1 MGDRPFRR
9 RPPCRNFGGDAR
21 SQELAGRIVERAR
34 RISALHREQLSD
46 IAEFDQTEG
55 WRGDGAVSMIAW
67 VTAQCGVSTSTA
79 RQWVRSA
86 VNLESLPCLAEGLAS
101 GDLSLDLV
109 EPLAEVASPS
119 SDAALREA
127 SAHWN
132 VRQARELAAWHRARE
147 EAEAEAEAK
156 AAAEAAATTE
166 SEGDEAALA
175 ENAAA
180 REFERRTLRFN
191 DSRQSMWVSFPKDD
205 YAVAKSRLVGQRRG
219 RERTSRR
226 SDAVGYVPYDKRLY
240 DELMR
245 LFREA
250 GWIGV
255 GQRTVVGPRSASAR
269 PRVVVHA
276 PLELLVGCSDD
287 AVAEIAGVGP
297 VPAEVVRRLACDAN
311 VDLAVE
317 DPEGSILD
325 QGRARRDPT
334 AVQRVEIDR
343 RDKGCRFPGCNYT
356 EFTNV
361 HHIEHWAD
369 GGLTNLDNLVTLCDR
384 HHRAV
389 HELGWTVS
397 GDANGVL
404 TFTGPHGRSS
414 TSAPSPTW
422 RPSSVVRSPESARN
436 GRRRNSARK
445 ADRRSGSERTAASLR
460 ARLGAVGI
468 GGNGSGGVELRVIGV
483 AAARRPAGGNHG

>member
-1 MGDRPFRR
+1 ME
-9 RPPCRNFGGDAR
+9 R
-21 SQELAGRIVERAR
+21 SA
-34 RISALHREQLSD
+34 RISGLLREQLSD
-46 IAEFDQTEG
+46 IAEFDRAES
-55 WRGDGAVSMIAW
+55 WRGDGAVSMVAW
-67 VTAQCGVSTSTA
+67 VTGQCGVSTSTA

-86 VNLESLPCLAEGLAS
+86 VSLETLPCLAEGLAS
-101 GDLSLDLV
+101 GALSLDLV

-127 SAHWN
+127 STAWS

-147 EAEAEAEAK
+147 EAAADAR
-156 AAAEAAATTE
+156 AAARAGGAGADIDVDVDATEAGADAKTDADGAIGG
-166 SEGDEAALA
+166 S
-175 ENAAA
+175 AA

-191 DSRQSMWVSFPKDD
+191 DTRRSLWVAFTKDD
-205 YAVAKSRLVGQRRG
+205 YALVKSSLVRGVAAEQGEPEEDG
-219 RERTSRR
+219 GGAPA
-226 SDAVGYVPYDKRLY
+226 SDPLGYVPYDRRLY
-240 DELMR
+240 DQLMV
-245 LFREA
+245 LFQVGNGA
-250 GWIGV
+250 GS
-255 GQRTVVGPRSASAR
+255 RSGRGRATFAAAR

-317 DPEGSILD
+317 NAEETILN

-334 AVQRVEIDR
+334 PVQRVEIDR
-343 RDKGCRFPGCNYT
+343 RDKGCRFSGCSYT

-361 HHIEHWAD
+361 HHIVHWVD
-369 GGLTNLDNLVTLCDR
+369 GGLTNLDNLVTLCGR

-404 TFTGPHGRSS
+404 TFTSPHGRSMH
-414 TSAPSPTW
+414 SAPSPTW
-422 RPSSVVRSPESARN
+422 RPSSVVRSGQPDRQPGRN
-436 GRRRNSARK
+436 APMRR
-445 ADRRSGSERTAASLR
+445 
-460 ARLGAVGI
+460 
-468 GGNGSGGVELRVIGV
+468 
-483 AAARRPAGGNHG
+483 

>member
-1 MGDRPFRR
+1 
-9 RPPCRNFGGDAR
+9 
-21 SQELAGRIVERAR
+21 LAGRIVERAA

-46 IAEFDQTEG
+46 IAEFDQTES

-67 VTAQCGVSTSTA
+67 VTALCGVSTSTA

-86 VNLESLPCLAEGLAS
+86 ANLESLPCLAEGLAS
-101 GDLSLDLV
+101 GELSLDLV

-127 SAHWN
+127 STNWS
-132 VRQARELAAWHRARE
+132 VRQARELAAWHRARK
-147 EAEAEAEAK
+147 EAAEEAK
-156 AAAEAAATTE
+156 AAAAAKAAARVDAADTDVTE
-166 SEGDEAALA
+166 VDADVAVGGS
-175 ENAAA
+175 AA

-191 DSRQSMWVSFPKDD
+191 DTRRSIWVAFTKDD
-205 YAVAKSRLVGQRRG
+205 YAVAKSSLVGRVTTEQ
-219 RERTSRR
+219 RERDVNSGATPA
-226 SDAVGYVPYDKRLY
+226 SDPLGYVPYDQRLY
-240 DELMR
+240 DGLMEL
-245 LFREA
+245 FQ
-250 GWIGV
+250 V
-255 GQRTVVGPRSASAR
+255 RSRGSGSGRATGSAVR

-317 DPEGSILD
+317 DPEGTILN

-334 AVQRVEIDR
+334 PVQRVEIDR
-343 RDKGCRFPGCNYT
+343 RDKGCRFSGCSYS

-361 HHIEHWAD
+361 HHIVHWVD
-369 GGLTNLDNLVTLCDR
+369 GGLTDLDNLVTLCGR

-389 HELGWTVS
+389 HELGWTVW

-404 TFTGPHGRSS
+404 TFTGPHGRSMQ
-414 TSAPSPTW
+414 SAPSPTW
-422 RPSSVVRSPESARN
+422 RPSSVVGSGRPDRKPDRKPDPRPGRN
-436 GRRRNSARK
+436 GPMRR
-445 ADRRSGSERTAASLR
+445 
-460 ARLGAVGI
+460 
-468 GGNGSGGVELRVIGV
+468 
-483 AAARRPAGGNHG
+483 